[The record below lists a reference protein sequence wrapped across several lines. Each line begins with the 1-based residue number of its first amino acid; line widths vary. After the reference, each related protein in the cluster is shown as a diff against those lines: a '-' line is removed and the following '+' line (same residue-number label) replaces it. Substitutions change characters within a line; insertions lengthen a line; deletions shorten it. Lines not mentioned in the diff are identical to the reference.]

1 MADRISFSA
10 KLSAHPQ
17 GSSAQ
22 LWGMNSTNGSF
33 WSRSKKKVF
42 QVGRHLETNQIWP
55 GSVPARE
62 QASST
67 EASWANKH
75 VWITAL
81 QDPQCHWVLIPWKI
95 SIECQLVVLIL
106 EYLECRVFRLGSLSL
121 TVYVSLWQ
129 WLCPLIQALDL
140 LGLLVGREY
149 LVISLDV
156 LSFSRR
162 TELVESIG

>member
-1 MADRISFSA
+1 MSTLFPCQARFSHLLSPQFCLLRLDSPQATDGSDFGYFHPSMADRISFSA

-22 LWGMNSTNGSF
+22 LWGMNSTKGSF

-42 QVGRHLETNQIWP
+42 QVGRHLETNQIWLGP
-55 GSVPARE
+55 VPARE

-81 QDPQCHWVLIPWKI
+81 QDPPYHWVLIPWKI
-95 SIECQLVVLIL
+95 IIECQLVVLIL
-106 EYLECRVFRLGSLSL
+106 EYLE
-121 TVYVSLWQ
+121 
-129 WLCPLIQALDL
+129 
-140 LGLLVGREY
+140 Y
-149 LVISLDV
+149 L
-156 LSFSRR
+156 
-162 TELVESIG
+162 